1 MTLRRP
7 ALALLGLT
15 ALALVAVGVVRA
27 AEAPPVD
34 RPPTWASL
42 SPQQQQVL
50 TPLRRDWA
58 TIEPDRKQKWI
69 EVARRFP
76 ALPAAERQ
84 RVQERMAEWAR
95 MTPAERGRARLQF
108 QQSRQIPAED
118 RQARWEAYKAL
129 PDEEREELA
138 RRAKPASAPQAAPKK
153 PADARGTETAAK
165 RNVLTPSGPAPLR
178 PVAPTVV
185 QAKPGATTTLI
196 TQKGNAPLHQQAGRP
211 KIAATQPFVDPQTL
225 LPRRGPQGAAVVVP
239 LAREDGAD
247 TAPPAHP

>member
-7 ALALLGLT
+7 ALALLGIA
-15 ALALVAVGVVRA
+15 ALAVAIAGLARA

-42 SPQQQQVL
+42 TPQQRQVL
-50 TPLRRDWA
+50 APLQRDWT
-58 TIEPDRKQKWI
+58 TIDAERKQKWI

-76 ALPAAERQ
+76 AMPDAERQ

-95 MTPAERGRARLQF
+95 LTPAERGRARLQF

-129 PDEEREELA
+129 PDEQRQELA
-138 RRAKPASAPQAAPKK
+138 RRAKPASAPGSRP
-153 PADARGTETAAK
+153 PASAKNADTTAK
-165 RNVLTPSGPAPLR
+165 RNVLTPERPGQLR

-196 TQKGNAPLHQQAGRP
+196 TEKGTAPLHQQAGMP

-225 LPRRGPQGAAVVVP
+225 LPRRGPQGAAAAEP

-247 TAPPAHP
+247 TIRR